1 MKELNFKHLYFD
13 APANTT
19 KSTDLAPA
27 KTIDHINRLVGNIS
41 TLQKILG
48 ITQMIPMPAGTIVKR
63 YKNTVTKAAQQVAEG
78 DEITLSKVTRAA
90 LADLTLTLNKYRKL
104 TTAEAI
110 QKVGKEIALENTDNS
125 LLEEVQKDVRNAFFT
140 ALTANGGTAGTNAA
154 TLQGVLA
161 NLWGAL
167 SVYFE
172 DKEVKPVFFINP
184 LDVATYL
191 GNASIT
197 VQNVFGFQYV
207 ENFMGGLGPALI
219 TPRVTQGTVYA
230 TAVQNL
236 NGVYVPQGGDLADT
250 FDLTYDQSGLV
261 GMTHSRAD
269 DRASVNTLILSG
281 VLFYTEDQAGVYHA
295 SISNH

>member
-1 MKELNFKHLYFD
+1 MKKLNFKHLYFD
-13 APANTT
+13 APTNTT

-48 ITQMIPMPAGTIVKR
+48 VTQMIPMAAGNTVKR
-63 YKNTVTKAAQQVAEG
+63 YKNTVTKAAQQVGEG
-78 DEITLSKVTRAA
+78 EEIGLTKVTRAP
-90 LADLTLTLNKYRKL
+90 LTDLTLTLKKYLKL

-110 QKVGKEIALENTDNS
+110 QKVGKEIALEETDNAV
-125 LLEEVQKDVRNAFFT
+125 LEDVQKDVRDAFFT
-140 ALTANGGTAGTNAA
+140 SLTANGGSAGTNAA
-154 TLQGVLA
+154 TLQAVLA

-172 DKEVKPVFFINP
+172 DKEVQSIFFVNP
-184 LDVATYL
+184 LDVATYMGSAAITIQTL
-191 GNASIT
+191 GAL
-197 VQNVFGFQYV
+197 QYV
-207 ENFMGGLGPALI
+207 ENFLGLGTVIL
-219 TPRVTQGTVYA
+219 TPRITQGTVYA

-261 GMTHSRAD
+261 GMTHSRVD
-269 DRASVNTLILSG
+269 GRASVNTLLLSG
-281 VLFYTEDQAGVYHA
+281 VLFYAEDQTGVYHA
-295 SISNH
+295 SISNQ

>member
-1 MKELNFKHLYFD
+1 MKKLNFKHLYFD

-27 KTIDHINRLVGNIS
+27 KTIDHINRLVGNIA

-48 ITQMIPMPAGTIVKR
+48 ITQMIPMAAGNIVKR

-110 QKVGKEIALENTDNS
+110 QKVGKEIALEETDNA

-140 ALTANGGTAGTNAA
+140 TLTANGGSAGTNAA
-154 TLQGVLA
+154 TLQAVLA
-161 NLWGAL
+161 NLWGSL

-172 DKEVKPVFFINP
+172 DKEVQPVFFISP

-191 GNASIT
+191 GGASIT
-197 VQNVFGFQYV
+197 LQNVFGFQYV
-207 ENFMGGLGPALI
+207 ENFLGLGTAII
-219 TPRVTQGTVYA
+219 TPRITQGTVYA

-236 NGVYVPQGGDLADT
+236 NGVYVPAGGDLADT
-250 FDLTYDQSGLV
+250 FDLTFDQSGLV

-281 VLFYTEDQAGVYHA
+281 VLFYAEDQTGVYHA
-295 SISNH
+295 SISNQ

>member
-1 MKELNFKHLYFD
+1 MKKLNFKHLYFD

-27 KTIDHINRLVGNIS
+27 KTIDHINRLVGNIA

-48 ITQMIPMPAGTIVKR
+48 ITQMIPMAAGNIVKR

-78 DEITLSKVTRAA
+78 DEITLSKVTRAP

-110 QKVGKEIALENTDNS
+110 QKVGKEIALEETDNA

-140 ALTANGGTAGTNAA
+140 SLTANGGSAGTNAA
-154 TLQGVLA
+154 TLQAVLA
-161 NLWGAL
+161 NLWGSL

-172 DKEVKPVFFINP
+172 DKEVQPVFFINP

-191 GNASIT
+191 GSASIT
-197 VQNVFGFQYV
+197 IQNVFGFQYV
-207 ENFMGGLGPALI
+207 ENFLGLGTAI
-219 TPRVTQGTVYA
+219 VTPRITQGSVYA
-230 TAVQNL
+230 TAIQNL

-281 VLFYTEDQAGVYHA
+281 VLFYAEDQTGVYHA
-295 SISNH
+295 SISNQ

>member
-1 MKELNFKHLYFD
+1 MKKLNFKHLYF
-13 APANTT
+13 AVPTNTT

-48 ITQMIPMPAGTIVKR
+48 ITQMIPMAAGNTVKR
-63 YKNTVTKAAQQVAEG
+63 YKNTVTKAASQVSEG
-78 DEITLSKVTRAA
+78 DEISLSKVVRAP
-90 LADLTLTLNKYRKL
+90 LTDLVLTLNKYRKL

-110 QKVGKEIALENTDNS
+110 QKVGKEIALEETDNA

-140 ALTANGGTAGTNAA
+140 SLTANGGSAGTNAT
-154 TLQGVLA
+154 TLQAVLA
-161 NLWGAL
+161 NLWGSL

-172 DKEVKPVFFINP
+172 DKEVQPVFFLNP

-191 GNASIT
+191 GGASIT
-197 VQNVFGFQYV
+197 IQNVFGFQYV
-207 ENFMGGLGPALI
+207 ENFLGLGTAII
-219 TPRVTQGTVYA
+219 TPRITQGSVYA

-250 FDLTYDQSGLV
+250 FDLTFDQSGLI

-281 VLFYTEDQAGVYHA
+281 VLFYAEDQAGVYHA
-295 SISNH
+295 SISNQ

>member
-1 MKELNFKHLYFD
+1 MKKLNFKHLYFD

-27 KTIDHINRLVGNIS
+27 KTIDHINRLVGNIA

-48 ITQMIPMPAGTIVKR
+48 ITQMIPMAAGNIVKR

-110 QKVGKEIALENTDNS
+110 QKVGKEIALEETDNA

-140 ALTANGGTAGTNAA
+140 SLTANGGSAGTNAA
-154 TLQGVLA
+154 TLQAVLA
-161 NLWGAL
+161 NLWGSL

-172 DKEVKPVFFINP
+172 DKEVQPVFFINP

-191 GNASIT
+191 GSASIT
-197 VQNVFGFQYV
+197 IQNVFGFQYV
-207 ENFMGGLGPALI
+207 ENFLGLGTAI
-219 TPRVTQGTVYA
+219 VTPRITQGSVYA
-230 TAVQNL
+230 TAIQNL

-281 VLFYTEDQAGVYHA
+281 VLFYAEDQTGVYHA
-295 SISNH
+295 SISNQ

>member
-1 MKELNFKHLYFD
+1 MKKLNFKHLYF
-13 APANTT
+13 AVQTNTT
-19 KSTDLAPA
+19 KTTDLAPA
-27 KTIDHINRLVGNIS
+27 KTIDHINRLVGNIA

-48 ITQMIPMPAGTIVKR
+48 ITQMIPMAAGNTVKR
-63 YKNTVTKAAQQVAEG
+63 YKNTVTKAASQVAEG
-78 DEITLSKVTRAA
+78 DEITLSKVTRAP
-90 LADLTLTLNKYRKL
+90 LTDLVLTLNKYRKL

-110 QKVGKEIALENTDNS
+110 QKVGRNIALEDTDNS
-125 LLEEVQKDVRNAFFT
+125 LLEEVQKDVRNSFFT
-140 ALTANGGTAGTNAA
+140 TLTANGGSAGTNAA
-154 TLQGVLA
+154 TLQAVLA

-172 DKEVKPVFFINP
+172 DKEVQPVFFINP

-207 ENFMGGLGPALI
+207 ENFLGLGTAII
-219 TPRVTQGTVYA
+219 TPRITQGSVYA

-236 NGVYVPQGGDLADT
+236 NGVYVPAGGDLADT
-250 FDLTYDQSGLV
+250 FDLTFDESGLV

-281 VLFYTEDQAGVYHA
+281 VLFYVEDQTGVYHA
-295 SISNH
+295 SISNT